1 MSKIINVLLL
11 KTALTP
17 SAKFPSSYR
26 EDGSDYRINRT
37 LDNIRNQLNAGTE
50 VPIQGVTYL
59 TGDAATVWI
68 KLQGENNFVEAK
80 NWFKA
85 VVKQWERANPTYT
98 ITVSVLADIGY
109 KLEAA

>member
-11 KTALTP
+11 KTQIIEA
-17 SAKFPSSYR
+17 SKYPSSYR

-37 LDNIRNQLNAGTE
+37 LDNIRNQLDYGTE
-50 VPIQGVTYL
+50 VPIQGVTYGA
-59 TGDAATVWI
+59 GDEATVWI

-80 NWFKA
+80 HWFKA
-85 VVKQWERANPTYT
+85 VVKQWQRANPTYL

-109 KLEAA
+109 ELEAA

>member
-11 KTALTP
+11 KTQLTEA
-17 SAKFPSSYR
+17 AKFPSSYR
-26 EDGSDYRINRT
+26 EDGSDYRIHRT
-37 LDNIRNQLNAGTE
+37 LDNIRNQLTNGTE
-50 VPIQGVTYL
+50 VPIQGVTYGI
-59 TGDAATVWI
+59 GDLATIWI

-80 NWFKA
+80 HWFKSI
-85 VVKQWERANPTYT
+85 VRQWSRVNPTYV